1 MDVLY
6 ISTRDTD
13 ESDREITPTFISLDL
28 HRAQAHLCADV
39 YFVKINQNGEIFF
52 QRLDTL

>member
-6 ISTRDTD
+6 ISTRDTV

-39 YFVKINQNGEIFF
+39 YFVKINQKGEIFF